1 MKFIRILF
9 LSTLIFFSLS
19 KAFSQASN
27 GVDLNNYGNYNPEID
42 NNNLMLVE
50 ATLEL
55 NEAMLAGIKASL
67 DTLSKPDPEIKNKN
81 DVKEILQRMK
91 RKRDRTELVP
101 YLQYMNDSLSLDC
114 TKLNTQK
121 QSIQARLTAYY
132 EHKLADSLAL
142 VKANVASS
150 KVNTTSKAN
159 KAAKKL
165 EKKPATETATV
176 VLKDTIA
183 AKKPT
188 PVDKATAKQK
198 EAKSFGRDTVLVY
211 DLGKTE
217 TPKPAKEK
225 NSKPVGAVAKADTVR
240 KPIMD
245 TTTKK
250 QMAERKKASS
260 DSVQAAIALEEIAKQ
275 QQKQRTKHIADSL
288 AVAQRTSKK
297 ETSKPVKIDSVMV
310 VKKQAEPKKGTE
322 QTKKA
327 DTLVVVTFEDKKNKP
342 QTIEAKPALTKR
354 DTAAK
359 TIERDVMQAKA
370 RTDTVKKVEA
380 KPAPVAEKKDTTVK
394 TSMATVSSKT
404 ATTKSSVADNA
415 TSADTIQHI
424 KSQFLLKRAQKAIA
438 EKKNNQAEE
447 YLNKSLELWSDN
459 YDTWM
464 TLADLHAS
472 TGLQA
477 VALKE
482 YQECVRI
489 DSSKAKL
496 FYSMAA
502 VYLQSKRKT
511 EAAQY
516 FTKTLAL
523 DSTYLLAYM
532 GRASVLSDWKKYD
545 EAIRDYDKVLALNK
559 SYHYAY
565 KARGMVKQLNK
576 RFSEAVDD
584 FTRYLIFEET
594 DPSAYYYRGLAKIGN
609 NELLEGCL
617 DLSKSAEMGYDAAE
631 KAIKKSCE

>member
-1 MKFIRILF
+1 MKFKRIIF
-9 LSTLIFFSLS
+9 LSALTFLSLS
-19 KAFSQASN
+19 KAFSQAGN
-27 GVDLNNYGNYNPEID
+27 GVDLNKYGNYNPEID
-42 NNNLMLVE
+42 NNNLMLVD

-55 NEAMLAGIKASL
+55 NEAMLAGIKSSL

-101 YLQYMNDSLSLDC
+101 YLQYMNDSLTLDC
-114 TKLNTQK
+114 TKLITQK

-132 EHKLADSLAL
+132 DHQRADSLAL
-142 VKANVASS
+142 ATASVAN
-150 KVNTTSKAN
+150 TSKAN
-159 KAAKKL
+159 TNSKPVKSNKKPENKT
-165 EKKPATETATV
+165 EKKPVAETTTV
-176 VLKDTIA
+176 VIKDTAIT
-183 AKKPT
+183 KKPA
-188 PVDKATAKQK
+188 PIEKATAKQK
-198 EAKSFGRDTVLVY
+198 ETKSFGRDTVLVY

-225 NSKPVGAVAKADTVR
+225 NPKPVVAVAKADT
-240 KPIMD
+240 IS
-245 TTTKK
+245 TIT
-250 QMAERKKASS
+250 
-260 DSVQAAIALEEIAKQ
+260 
-275 QQKQRTKHIADSL
+275 
-288 AVAQRTSKK
+288 KK
-297 ETSKPVKIDSVMV
+297 ETAKPAKLDTVAV
-310 VKKQAEPKKGTE
+310 VKKQAETKKTTE
-322 QTKKA
+322 QAKKA
-327 DTLVVVTFEDKKNKP
+327 DTLVVVRVDEKKTKP
-342 QTIEAKPALTKR
+342 QTTETKPALSKH
-354 DTAAK
+354 DSIAK
-359 TIERDVMQAKA
+359 TIERDVMQAKTKA
-370 RTDTVKKVEA
+370 DTVKKSEP
-380 KPAPVAEKKDTTVK
+380 KPAPVVAQKDTVVK
-394 TSMATVSSKT
+394 TTMATIPSKT
-404 ATTKSSVADNA
+404 ATTKSAVADNA
-415 TSADTIQHI
+415 TPADTIQHI
-424 KSQFLLKRAQKAIA
+424 KSQFLLKRAQKSIA
-438 EKKNNQAEE
+438 EKKTNQAEE
-447 YLNKSLELWSDN
+447 YLNKSLELWRDN

-489 DSSKAKL
+489 DSSKPKL

-516 FTKTLAL
+516 FTKTLTL

-532 GRASVLSDWKKYD
+532 GRASILSDWKKYD
-545 EAIRDYDKVLALNK
+545 EAISDYNKVLALNK

-565 KARGMVKQLNK
+565 KSRGMVKQLNK

>member
-1 MKFIRILF
+1 MKFIRIFF
-9 LSTLIFFSLS
+9 LSTLIFLS
-19 KAFSQASN
+19 FNKAFSQSGSN
-27 GVDLNNYGNYNPEID
+27 VSLIKDGTYNPEID
-42 NNNLMLVE
+42 NNNLMLVD

-91 RKRDRTELVP
+91 RNRDRRELVP

-121 QSIQARLTAYY
+121 KDIQSRLTAYY
-132 EHKLADSLAL
+132 DYKRADSLAQ
-142 VKANVASS
+142 VTASAAHAPKATTVA
-150 KVNTTSKAN
+150 KAN
-159 KAAKKL
+159 KTAKKP
-165 EKKPATETATV
+165 EKKPETLTATV
-176 VLKDTIA
+176 IIKDTIP
-183 AKKPT
+183 AKKPAPAEKT
-188 PVDKATAKQK
+188 TAKAK
-198 EAKSFGRDTVLVY
+198 ETKPLGRDTVLVY

-225 NSKPVGAVAKADTVR
+225 NPRPVVAVAKADTV
-240 KPIMD
+240 
-245 TTTKK
+245 
-250 QMAERKKASS
+250 
-260 DSVQAAIALEEIAKQ
+260 AAI
-275 QQKQRTKHIADSL
+275 T
-288 AVAQRTSKK
+288 KK
-297 ETSKPVKIDSVMV
+297 ETAKTTKLDTVAV
-310 VKKQAEPKKGTE
+310 VKKQTE
-322 QTKKA
+322 QKKPTEQAKKA
-327 DTLVVVTFEDKKNKP
+327 DSLVVVRIEDKKIKP
-342 QTIEAKPALTKR
+342 QTTEAKPPLSKH
-354 DTAAK
+354 DSIAK

-370 RTDTVKKVEA
+370 KTDTVKIVT
-380 KPAPVAEKKDTTVK
+380 KPASVAIQKDTAVK
-394 TSMATVSSKT
+394 TTMAAVPSKT
-404 ATTKSSVADNA
+404 ASAKSTVADNA

-438 EKKNNQAEE
+438 EKKTNQAEE
-447 YLNKSLELWSDN
+447 YLNKSLELWNDN

-464 TLADLHAS
+464 TLADLHAAS
-472 TGLQA
+472 GFQA
-477 VALKE
+477 AALKE
-482 YQECVRI
+482 YQECARI
-489 DSSKAKL
+489 DSSKPKL
-496 FYSMAA
+496 FYSIAA
-502 VYLQSKRKT
+502 VLLQSKRKT
-511 EAAQY
+511 EAVQY

-523 DSTYLLAYM
+523 DSTYILAYM
-532 GRASVLSDWKKYD
+532 GRASILSDWKKYD
-545 EAIRDYDKVLALNK
+545 EAINDYNKVLAYNK